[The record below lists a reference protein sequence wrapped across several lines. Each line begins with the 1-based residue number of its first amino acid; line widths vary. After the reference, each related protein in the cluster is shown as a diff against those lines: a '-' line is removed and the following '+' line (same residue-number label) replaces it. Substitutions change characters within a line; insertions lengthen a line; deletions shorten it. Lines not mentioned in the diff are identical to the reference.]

1 MTTID
6 GQLWQ
11 RCVECETLVP
21 APARNYAGL
30 CPNCAAAPEPEA
42 VDQDQGETMEITAGD
57 VG

>member
-30 CPNCAAAPEPEA
+30 CFNCAPVPEPEP
-42 VDQDQGETMEITAGD
+42 VDRDQVDTKELPAE
-57 VG
+57 